1 MAFIHGKD
9 TEVFFNNNDFGQY
22 FNSIDFTRTADVSE
36 TTAFGNSAKSY
47 VSGDKDGT
55 VSMSGFF
62 DATSDAI
69 LQPFLGSA
77 TNTDLLI
84 GLNGT
89 TDGKSVLFGS
99 GIVTNYGQSSPVGD
113 VVATSVDMQ
122 ADDGFFNGLV
132 VDKATITTTGNS
144 TALDN
149 TTSSTNGGGAFA
161 IVTAVSGTS
170 TPTATIKIQH
180 SADDTTYVDLV
191 TFTNFTAV
199 GSQMETVASGTTI
212 NRYLRVN
219 YTISGTNPSFACIVG
234 FGRTG

>member
-47 VSGDKDGT
+47 VTGDKDGT

-149 TTSSTNGGGAFA
+149 ATSSTNGGGAFA
-161 IVTAVSGTS
+161 IATAVSGTS

-199 GSQMETVASGTTI
+199 GSQMETIASGTTI

-219 YTISGTNPSFACIVG
+219 YK
-234 FGRTG
+234 

>member
-22 FNSIDFTRTADVSE
+22 FNSIDFTRTADISE

-47 VSGDKDGT
+47 VTGDKDGT

-149 TTSSTNGGGAFA
+149 ATSSTNGGGAFA
-161 IVTAVSGTS
+161 IATAVSGTS

-199 GSQMETVASGTTI
+199 GSQMETIASGTTI

-219 YTISGTNPSFACIVG
+219 YTISGTTPSFAVIVG